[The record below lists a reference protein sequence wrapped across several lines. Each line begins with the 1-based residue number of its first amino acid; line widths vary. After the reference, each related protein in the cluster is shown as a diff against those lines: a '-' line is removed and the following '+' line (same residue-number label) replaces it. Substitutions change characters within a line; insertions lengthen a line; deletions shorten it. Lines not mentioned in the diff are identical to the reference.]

1 MEWCPTVKSMWDAL
15 SSCYTVQ
22 ILMARGTAS
31 GWVQWGDQRY
41 EFTDAPA
48 YAEKNWGAG
57 FPKKWFWVVA
67 TGFEGEPDASLT
79 AVGVSLAACKSN
91 IYNKW
96 MFNLFSPYKA
106 HVLHRHVSTSLLYTH
121 WQAAS

>member
-1 MEWCPTVKSMWDAL
+1 MQHHSTYLSNCKMSSWYAVHCHVADGNIAL
-15 SSCYTVQ
+15 VQ

-31 GWVQWGDQRY
+31 GWVQWGEQRY

-79 AVGVSLAACKSN
+79 AVGL
-91 IYNKW
+91 
-96 MFNLFSPYKA
+96 
-106 HVLHRHVSTSLLYTH
+106 SLL
-121 WQAAS
+121 QPGILSQ

>member
-1 MEWCPTVKSMWDAL
+1 M
-15 SSCYTVQ
+15 Q

-31 GWVQWGDQRY
+31 GWVQWGDRQY

-79 AVGVSLAACKSN
+79 AVGACLLGLPSCVKNSRLATEFN
-91 IYNKW
+91 MNKITLPLRFQIW
-96 MFNLFSPYKA
+96 
-106 HVLHRHVSTSLLYTH
+106 
-121 WQAAS
+121 